1 MTYLKLFIITLVILD
16 NCQAKVISTSGNQKP
31 SLLASY
37 AVRKANE
44 MGITQ
49 SELIK
54 GLETLKN
61 KDKSRSSRKLLFF
74 DSDASNF
81 EFQKRRDSNAQEM
94 TNEIENNL
102 NKLVLDAE
110 TNNNGA
116 EDESEMDKISDLYLR
131 TRDYI
136 DTVKNDLKDTI
147 DNLQHDLDV
156 QLIEH
161 QNAVQNENK

>member
-16 NCQAKVISTSGNQKP
+16 NCQAKVISTSGTQKP

-44 MGITQ
+44 MGITH
-49 SELIK
+49 SELIN

-61 KDKSRSSRKLLFF
+61 NDKSRSSRKLLF

-81 EFQKRRDSNAQEM
+81 AFQKRRDSDAKAM
-94 TNEIENNL
+94 TEDIENNL
-102 NKLVLDAE
+102 NKLVLDEE
-110 TNNNGA
+110 TNDNGA